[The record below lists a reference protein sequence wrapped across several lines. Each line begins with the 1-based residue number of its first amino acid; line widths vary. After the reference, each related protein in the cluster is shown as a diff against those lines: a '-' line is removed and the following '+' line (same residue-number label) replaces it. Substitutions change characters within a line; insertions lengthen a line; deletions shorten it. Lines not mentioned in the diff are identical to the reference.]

1 MGFRQPMRL
10 HLTYFICCA
19 FVKILLEKKGM
30 KRAALLKKNNDNKYL
45 KATKLTPK
53 ARQGIV
59 KS

>member
-1 MGFRQPMRL
+1 MRL